1 MAVAH
6 EQLALCGYLLTRFHA
21 LRSDEHLHGAALEWT
36 YALNL
41 HRGQYHGDVFKLLV
55 DKFEMDVDVI
65 DASPRLLRF
74 LRDNFF
80 QLSGVILS
88 HQSVDLASWPL
99 QQRFKTAMRMEYGT
113 PLDFQRTVGLSISN
127 QLAQLHDAHWGNAL
141 HWAARE
147 WYKTV
152 HAYYPESVEQQE
164 SADHKKFIFALL
176 ENGALLHALDKR
188 KRTPLTCML
197 DFNFYHEDYELWVP
211 GTGSNKG
218 CAVQTVLWGMVLS
231 EAGVSLPEYV
241 ARENAILTARV
252 GEDDIGLGEHREVNL
267 SRFVLS
273 EQGSLEV
280 EVTTVT
286 EMDIWEFRPPPGLF
300 LKSHEHCSAIIWP
313 PSTCDNDRTC
323 WQKTSSMKLRSKPFI
338 WTRSH
343 EVDDEE
349 TSDDPNRVFN
359 ALFDGPQDDHSAL
372 ALLMGRDRR
381 MRTGE
386 SIRTRHRS
394 SSMPPLGNAYLHHGK
409 PYMFC
414 LYESRFSLPGMERVM
429 PRLHKCLFDSRWGF
443 NVPDDYGYHSWRACM
458 KGCQGR
464 TDISSLFE
472 EFFEYTA
479 SQPRR
484 MASELERLGRI
495 IEMD

>member
-6 EQLALCGYLLTRFHA
+6 EQLALCDYLLTRFHA

-36 YALNL
+36 DALDL
-41 HRGQYHGDVFKLLV
+41 HRGQYHGDVFELLV

-65 DASPRLLRF
+65 DASPRVLGF

-88 HQSVDLASWPL
+88 HQSVDFTSWPL
-99 QQRFKTAMRMEYGT
+99 QQRFRTAMRLIYRT
-113 PLDFQRTVGLSISN
+113 PLDFQRTVGLSVSN

-147 WYKTV
+147 WYKKV
-152 HAYYPESVEQQE
+152 DAYMYLEVVEQQR

-188 KRTPLTCML
+188 GRTPLTCVL
-197 DFNFYHEDYELWVP
+197 DFNFYEEDYDLWGPIP
-211 GTGSNKG
+211 GFNDG
-218 CAVQTVLWGMVLS
+218 CVVQTVLWGRILS

-252 GEDDIGLGEHREVNL
+252 GADDICLGGDRDVIL

-273 EQGSLEV
+273 EQGILQL

-286 EMDIWEFRPPPGLF
+286 KMDIWEFRPPPGLF
-300 LKSHEHCSAIIWP
+300 LESHGDCSTIIWP

-323 WQKTSSMKLRSKPFI
+323 WQKTSSKKLRSKPFI

-343 EVDDEE
+343 EVDDAKTPEVE
-349 TSDDPNRVFN
+349 HVFN
-359 ALFDGPQDDHSAL
+359 ALFRGTHDDHSAL
-372 ALLMGRDRR
+372 ALLWAAIDEGGPARVVAQD
-381 MRTGE
+381 TAHLPCLL
-386 SIRTRHRS
+386 SATHTSTIRNNTNFASTTLRS
-394 SSMPPLGNAYLHHGK
+394 HYPA
-409 PYMFC
+409 
-414 LYESRFSLPGMERVM
+414 
-429 PRLHKCLFDSRWGF
+429 
-443 NVPDDYGYHSWRACM
+443 
-458 KGCQGR
+458 
-464 TDISSLFE
+464 
-472 EFFEYTA
+472 
-479 SQPRR
+479 
-484 MASELERLGRI
+484 
-495 IEMD
+495 